1 MMSEHVG
8 KVCRIGQGH
17 ECCRY
22 LMMGTKGFEC
32 AKVAEIGVKALLDQ
46 RVAEETMTP
55 GAASAGG
62 GGAGSM
68 DSCEHKRTDQ

>member
-1 MMSEHVG
+1 MSEHVG

-46 RVAEETMTP
+46 RVAEETMTAR
-55 GAASAGG
+55 GDNCDGKESLA
-62 GGAGSM
+62 
-68 DSCEHKRTDQ
+68 D

>member
-22 LMMGTKGFEC
+22 LMMGPKGFEC
-32 AKVAEIGVKALLDQ
+32 AKVAGIRVKALLDQ
-46 RVAEETMTP
+46 RVAEEAVYLDTIVALNKAC
-55 GAASAGG
+55 AAQIEEG
-62 GGAGSM
+62 
-68 DSCEHKRTDQ
+68 E

>member
-32 AKVAEIGVKALLDQ
+32 AKVAGIGMKALLDQ
-46 RVAEETMTP
+46 RVAEETMTAR
-55 GAASAGG
+55 GDNCDGKESLA
-62 GGAGSM
+62 
-68 DSCEHKRTDQ
+68 D